1 MQCRTVI
8 QMIVFIIINLHNLT
22 EVFGCNKNAP
32 ITVHVTEEVKSK
44 HFSESSEAVHLRDC
58 VYKCFRS
65 TSTVPHH
72 YALYYA
78 DDNECACCGILEIT
92 DLFVEQGQHTIVMV
106 KIAGIVSLLYCW
118 FVKSN
123 L

>member
-1 MQCRTVI
+1 MLKVVMQDTILVWC
-8 QMIVFIIINLHNLT
+8 FILMFINLHNLSKG
-22 EVFGCNKNAP
+22 FGCKKNAP

-44 HFSESSEAVHLRDC
+44 HFSESREAVHLRDC

-65 TSTVPHH
+65 TSNIPHH

-92 DLFVEQGQHTIVMV
+92 DMFADKVQYTIVMV
-106 KIAGIVSLLYCW
+106 KIAGKFI
-118 FVKSN
+118 
-123 L
+123 